1 MPEISKSN
9 EDIQKHIREQIAF
22 LKSSA
27 NAYDNGFRG
36 EAKRLAVT
44 IRILVHNTKKSQSL
58 LTQLQLKHLLFFD
71 TAVAYNPNNYFSY
84 CGLAIVTIS
93 PTEGGEFIPLC
104 LAPPGMPGVSS
115 PKQIQFDSWWNAKVI
130 VDQTRKEYTRRDLV
144 LTVCDREGGAHVDPK
159 LDAAYL
165 ALTRDNT
172 MGYRYNIGHSDENVL
187 GVELASVRQIAYE
200 VLLTL
205 KTECPQFF

>member
-1 MPEISKSN
+1 MSEISKSN

-22 LKSSA
+22 LQSSA

-36 EAKRLAVT
+36 EAKRLAVAT
-44 IRILVHNTKKSQSL
+44 RILVHDTNKSQSL
-58 LTQLQLKHLLFFD
+58 LAQLQLKHLPFYD
-71 TAVAYNPNNYFSY
+71 TSTDYNPNNLFSY
-84 CGLAIVTIS
+84 CGLAIVMIS

-104 LAPPGMPGVSS
+104 LAPPGMSSISS
-115 PKQIQFDSWWNAKVI
+115 PRQIQFDSWWKARI
-130 VDQTRKEYTRRDLV
+130 IIDQHRKEYTRRDLV
-144 LTVCDREGGAHVDPK
+144 LTVCDRDGGAHVDPK

-165 ALTRDNT
+165 ALTRDDT
-172 MGYRYNIGHSDENVL
+172 MGYKYDIGHSTENVL